1 MASKAMPQ
9 GRIAGECL
17 ALAVRELHAAGVEL
31 PVLEAQILLAQA
43 LGVGRERLYLLEDRQ
58 LSAAEE
64 NAFAALLRERC
75 ARRPIAY
82 VRGYQE
88 FYGLA
93 FEVDESVLV
102 PRPETELLVDFA
114 ISQSRLGA
122 AEHVVDAGTGSGCIA
137 AAVAANTPAVV
148 VGSDVSRSALRI
160 AARNLERLGLG
171 RRVCLVQA
179 DMLAA
184 MRRHSADMIL
194 SNPPY
199 IASDDLWNLQRE
211 ILDHEPAVALD
222 GGPDGLAL
230 HRQVAAGAAQA
241 LIAGGN
247 LAVEVALGQAED
259 VVRVHEA
266 AGFRHERTLR
276 DLAGIDRVVVSRRM
290 GE

>member
-1 MASKAMPQ
+1 
-9 GRIAGECL
+9 
-17 ALAVRELHAAGVEL
+17 
-31 PVLEAQILLAQA
+31 
-43 LGVGRERLYLLEDRQ
+43 
-58 LSAAEE
+58 
-64 NAFAALLRERC
+64 
-75 ARRPIAY
+75 
-82 VRGYQE
+82 
-88 FYGLA
+88 
-93 FEVDESVLV
+93 
-102 PRPETELLVDFA
+102 
-114 ISQSRLGA
+114 
-122 AEHVVDAGTGSGCIA
+122 
-137 AAVAANTPAVV
+137 
-148 VGSDVSRSALRI
+148 
-160 AARNLERLGLG
+160 
-171 RRVCLVQA
+171 
-179 DMLAA
+179 MLAA

-211 ILDHEPAVALD
+211 ILDHDPAVALD